1 MKKIATILASAALL
15 AGVTGC
21 ESFLEEES
29 YGSTTDI
36 FNEENGLKAFVNLS
50 YTKINNLYGGDGQ
63 WPLMTELGTDI
74 FLARQEPGRY
84 GPYGLLRTGCQQR
97 QCLVAVEPLLQG
109 AGQHQHVHGDHRYDA
124 LCQ

>member
-36 FNEENGLKAFVNLS
+36 FNEENGLKA
-50 YTKINNLYGGDGQ
+50 
-63 WPLMTELGTDI
+63 
-74 FLARQEPGRY
+74 
-84 GPYGLLRTGCQQR
+84 
-97 QCLVAVEPLLQG
+97 LVAVEPLLQG

>member
-1 MKKIATILASAALL
+1 MARWKPLSLIHILKKTATILASAALL

-63 WPLMTELGTDI
+63 WPLMTELGTDL
-74 FLARQEPGRY
+74 FLRGKNQGDTGLTDY
-84 GPYGLLRTGCQQR
+84 YGL
-97 QCLVAVEPLLQG
+97 
-109 AGQHQHVHGDHRYDA
+109 DA
-124 LCQ
+124 NNGNVSWLWNHC